1 MFGKNLVRIFTYH
14 TFGPKERGKMTYKN
28 ILVSGKSLS
37 EYTNACTHA
46 RTHPMDV
53 IRLTCLPLTTTRK
66 ELAGLTTSQEYG
78 RILLQAHN

>member
-1 MFGKNLVRIFTYH
+1 MSGKNLVRIFTYQP
-14 TFGPKERGKMTYKN
+14 FSPKGRGKIAYKN

-46 RTHPMDV
+46 RTHPMAV
-53 IRLTCLPLTTTRK
+53 FGLTYLPLTTTRK